1 MRGPLSSS
9 PVLWRRA
16 ACATALW
23 LATASA
29 AAAEAEA
36 PPKPPAEAA
45 ARAELPLPPL
55 PPLAPPGP
63 PPADP
68 EPSLYRAPAAMA
80 HGALLLLV
88 AEPQAPTLKS
98 GNPTT
103 LKARPHDIVQAPADP
118 KPLEGTITDERDG
131 MIWFRDTRGIAH
143 PRNPL
148 RIADLVTFQRQ
159 ANTVQL
165 VIRERSQHAGQSAAA
180 HLALAQDCLDGDLLA
195 EAEAELKRAL
205 ALDPHHLAARLKLA
219 DLYLAQGQRDAEV
232 AVLLAAADGGADA
245 PAVRER
251 LGQRCLEMGLFHQAA
266 QHFTRGVLLAV
277 KAASETPLD
286 RVPVPAD
293 AAARRLLRLAAEAD
307 LLGGRTAAAEAL
319 LKRLLEAVPD
329 DPAARNAQ
337 ALADLLAGRAEAALA
352 GLRKVVEG
360 PEPPA
365 SARNNLGALLFNAG
379 EHEAALAQFEA
390 CRAAA
395 PHHTIAAANA
405 ALACAALGRGD
416 EARKLLDALAP
427 PPERSLGYWLAA
439 GYVRERLGEAQGAIA
454 AYRQARALDPACRY
468 AASGLGRCLLA
479 AGNAQGAAEA
489 FGDARLL
496 APGDPQALRGLAAC
510 HTAAGQLP
518 AAFEVFRQLAAAPN
532 ADPLDLVRLGILRLR
547 GQDGLKEAAA
557 LFDKALAATGTP
569 SAYALVAAAYA
580 AHAEGDTTLAEERLR
595 RAERAADAPEAA
607 QYAAAALERLA
618 AARGE
623 VVARVPLGAAG
634 AARLPDGWTAT
645 GQGSPAPEVRGSE
658 LRFEGAAATANERA
672 VVCTV
677 PLAAPAADG
686 GPARH
691 FARLDIGATAPLTN
705 DAAVGLQLG
714 VGQSTLQV
722 ALRTT
727 RQPQVTRGLAYR
739 ILREGQ
745 PPTPWAD
752 LPGTVAV
759 ERLRLG
765 LGLSARAQDALDV
778 YLNGR
783 VVGQPIPF
791 DALNPPPQSVVLG
804 IFAAAEPQQQ
814 CLFIVREI
822 ELVWRKP

>member
-1 MRGPLSSS
+1 
-9 PVLWRRA
+9 V
-16 ACATALW
+16 
-23 LATASA
+23 
-29 AAAEAEA
+29 AAEAEA

-45 ARAELPLPPL
+45 AKAELPLPPV

-68 EPSLYRAPAAMA
+68 EPSLYGAPAAMA
-80 HGALLLLV
+80 HGALLVMV
-88 AEPQAPTLKS
+88 AEPQAPALKS
-98 GNPTT
+98 GNLTT
-103 LKARPHDIVQAPADP
+103 LKARPHDIVQGPADP

-165 VIRERSQHAGQSAAA
+165 VVRERSQQAGASAEA
-180 HLALAQDCLDGDLLA
+180 HLALAQDCLDGDLLP

-205 ALDPHHLAARLKLA
+205 ELDPRHLAARLKLA
-219 DLYLAQGQRDAEV
+219 DLYLAQGQRDAE
-232 AVLLAAADGGADA
+232 AALLLAAAAGGADT
-245 PAVRER
+245 PEVRER
-251 LGQRCLEMGLFHQAA
+251 LGQRCLEMGLFYQAA
-266 QHFTRGVLLAV
+266 DHFTRGFLLAV
-277 KAASETPLD
+277 KAAPDAAPE
-286 RVPVPAD
+286 RVPVPAA
-293 AAARRLLRLAAEAD
+293 AAARRLLRLAAEAR
-307 LLGGRTAAAEAL
+307 LLGGRAAEAEAL
-319 LKRLLEAVPD
+319 LQRLLEAAPD

-337 ALADLLAGRAEAALA
+337 ALADLLAGRSEAALA
-352 GLRKVVEG
+352 ALRKVVES
-360 PEPPA
+360 PAPPA

-416 EARKLLDALAP
+416 EARKLLDAIAP
-427 PPERSLGYWLAA
+427 PPERSVGYWLAA
-439 GYVRERLGEAQGAIA
+439 GYVRERLGEAQAAVA
-454 AYRQARALDPACRY
+454 AYRRARALDPACRY
-468 AASGLGRCLLA
+468 AAGGLGRGLLA

-496 APGDPQALRGLAAC
+496 APGDPQPLRGLAAC
-510 HTAAGQLP
+510 HAAAGRLP
-518 AAFEVFRQLAAAPN
+518 AAAATFRELARLPRP
-532 ADPLDLVRLGILRLR
+532 DPLDLVCLAVLLMRAPEGLREA
-547 GQDGLKEAAA
+547 GGLLDRAVAAGGA
-557 LFDKALAATGTP
+557 P
-569 SAYALVAAAYA
+569 SAYALAASAYV
-580 AHAEGDTTLAEERLR
+580 AHAEGDATLAEERLR
-595 RAERAADAPEAA
+595 RAERATDAPDAA
-607 QYAAAALERLA
+607 RYAAAALERLA

-623 VVARVPLGAAG
+623 AVTRVALGAAG
-634 AARLPDGWTAT
+634 AARLPEGWTAT
-645 GQGSPAPEVRGSE
+645 GQGSPAPEVRAGE
-658 LRFEGAAATANERA
+658 LRFEGAAAAANERA

-677 PLAAPAADG
+677 PLAAPANE

-691 FARLDIGATAPLTN
+691 FARLEIGAVAPLTN

-714 VGQSTLQV
+714 VGQSILQV

-739 ILREGQ
+739 ILRGGQ

-765 LGLSARAQDALDV
+765 LGLSARAPDALDV
-778 YLNGR
+778 FLNGR
-783 VVGQPIPF
+783 AVGQPIPF
-791 DALNPPPQSVVLG
+791 DALNPAPQEVVLG

-814 CLFIVREI
+814 CLFIVHEI

>member
-1 MRGPLSSS
+1 MRC
-9 PVLWRRA
+9 PVSRPVVMWRVA
-16 ACATALW
+16 ACAAAVW
-23 LATASA
+23 LAATSVA
-29 AAAEAEA
+29 AAGAEA

-68 EPSLYRAPAAMA
+68 EPSLYRAPAVLA

-88 AEPQAPTLKS
+88 AEPQAPALKS
-98 GNPTT
+98 GNPPT
-103 LKARPHDIVQAPADP
+103 LKARPHDIVQAPTDP

-165 VIRERSQHAGQSAAA
+165 VVRERSQQAGQNAAA
-180 HLALAQDCLDGDLLA
+180 HLALAQDCLDADLLP

-205 ALDPHHLAARLKLA
+205 ELDPRHLAARLKLA
-219 DLYLAQGQRDAEV
+219 DLYLSQDQRDAEA
-232 AVLLAAADGGADA
+232 AVLLAATEGGTDA
-245 PAVRER
+245 PEVRER
-251 LGQRCLEMGLFHQAA
+251 LGQRCLEMGLFYQAA
-266 QHFTRGVLLAV
+266 EHFTRGFLLAA
-277 KAASETPLD
+277 KAAPDTAVE

-293 AAARRLLRLAAEAD
+293 AAARRLLRLAAEAR
-307 LLGGRTAAAEAL
+307 LLGGRTPEAEAL
-319 LKRLLEAVPD
+319 LQRLLDAVPD

-352 GLRKVVEG
+352 ALRKVVES
-360 PEPPA
+360 PAPPA

-395 PHHTIAAANA
+395 PHHTTAAANA

-416 EARKLLDALAP
+416 EARKLLDAIAP

-439 GYVRERLGEAQGAIA
+439 GYVRERLGESQGAIA

-468 AASGLGRCLLA
+468 AACGLGRCLLA

-496 APGDPQALRGLAAC
+496 APGDPLPLRGLAAC
-510 HTAAGQLP
+510 HLAAGQLP
-518 AAFEVFRQLAAAPN
+518 AAAAIFRRLATAPG
-532 ADPLDLVRLGILRLR
+532 ADPLDLVRLGVLRLR
-547 GQDGLKEAAA
+547 GQDGRKEAAA
-557 LFDKALAATGTP
+557 LFDQALAAPGTP
-569 SAYALVAAAYA
+569 DAYALAASAYVAY
-580 AHAEGDTTLAEERLR
+580 AEGDATLAEERLR
-595 RAERAADAPEAA
+595 RAERATDAPDAA
-607 QYAAAALERLA
+607 HYAAAALERLA

-623 VVARVPLGAAG
+623 VATRVPIGAAG
-634 AARLPDGWTAT
+634 AARLPEGWTAT

-658 LRFEGAAATANERA
+658 LRFEGAAAAANERA

-677 PLAAPAADG
+677 PLAAPADQ
-686 GPARH
+686 GPARP
-691 FARLDIGATAPLTN
+691 FARLEIGAIAPLTN

-714 VGQSTLQV
+714 VGQSVFQV

-739 ILREGQ
+739 ILPGGQ

-765 LGLSARAQDALDV
+765 LGLSTRAQDALDV
-778 YLNGR
+778 FLNGR
-783 VVGQPIPF
+783 AVGQPIPF
-791 DALNPPPQSVVLG
+791 DALNPAPQEVVLG

-814 CLFIVREI
+814 CLFIVHEI